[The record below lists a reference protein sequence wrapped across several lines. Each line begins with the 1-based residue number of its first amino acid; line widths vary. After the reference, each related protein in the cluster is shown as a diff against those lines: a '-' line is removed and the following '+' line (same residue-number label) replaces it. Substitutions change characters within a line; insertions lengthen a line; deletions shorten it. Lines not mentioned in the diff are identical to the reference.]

1 VSVSA
6 GDALPRL
13 EVKVTAR
20 MVIMGASSSRDWQP
34 QHHDHDWAVNRAG
47 TRDIFLNTPN
57 QGGWIERYLTDWT
70 GPLGRLGKM
79 RFRMRRS
86 ICAGDALA
94 FEGVVR
100 AVTTDAAGTT
110 WAGTT
115 WADVDVVLTVGEERA
130 TECVARVALP
140 RDENDNP
147 WKRSGDAWTP
157 DAPGPLELQS
167 RKDR

>member
-1 VSVSA
+1 VKAAA
-6 GDALPRL
+6 GEKLPRL

-34 QHHDHDWAVNRAG
+34 QHHDHHWAVNRAG

-70 GPLGRLGKM
+70 GPRGRLGKM

-86 ICAGDALA
+86 ICTGDVLA
-94 FEGVVR
+94 FDGVVR
-100 AVTTDAAGTT
+100 AVTTDDAGCS
-110 WAGTT
+110 
-115 WADVDVVLTVGEERA
+115 WADVDVTLSVDGEAA

-140 RDENDNP
+140 ASDSDNP
-147 WKRSGDAWTP
+147 WTRGGDSWTP
-157 DAPGPLELQS
+157 DAPGPLELAS
-167 RKDR
+167 RKGS